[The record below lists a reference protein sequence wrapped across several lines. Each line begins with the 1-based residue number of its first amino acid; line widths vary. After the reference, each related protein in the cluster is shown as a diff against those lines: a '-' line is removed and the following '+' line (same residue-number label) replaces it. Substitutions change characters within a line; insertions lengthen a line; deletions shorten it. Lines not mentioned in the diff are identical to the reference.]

1 MLRVAVAALALLAS
15 VEAAAFQPRTGHW
28 FNPSES
34 GSGYNI
40 DIQNGTIVITMFTY
54 KSNGDSEWYLASGKL
69 SASNHTFTATLDKYR
84 NGQCI
89 SCTYAAPSSGGNDG
103 AVIVNFTSET
113 SATLTLP
120 GGRVTN
126 IQPFNFGFGDPPQGL
141 IGEWIFA
148 YDILI
153 TFADRFTF
161 TTVAPATSGGN
172 GVAVDTLH
180 RAGCELQT
188 KGTFAGTV
196 LCAVADAAGN
206 LQDGFQFVFGLDET
220 FSGTY
225 IAKSGNEYPMKGF
238 RIRGSDGQ
246 SKRFGT
252 LDATTEDRVVALK
265 SEADARLHST
275 ARVSTALQGAL
286 SEVAGA
292 VRAATQWERA
302 H

>member
-1 MLRVAVAALALLAS
+1 MLRIAVAALALLAS

-28 FNPSES
+28 FNPAES

-40 DIQNGTIVITMFTY
+40 DIQNGTIVITIFTY

-69 SASNHTFTATLDKYR
+69 GASNHTFTATLDKYR

-89 SCTYAAPSSGGNDG
+89 SCTYAAPSTGGNDG
-103 AVIVNFTSET
+103 PVTVNFTSET

-120 GGRVTN
+120 GGRVTR

-141 IGEWIFA
+141 LGEWIFA

-172 GVAVDTLH
+172 GVVVDTRH

-188 KGTFAGTV
+188 RGTLAGTV
-196 LCAVADAAGN
+196 ICAVADAAGN
-206 LQDGFQFVFGLDET
+206 LQNAFQFVFGLDET

-225 IAKSGNEYPMKGF
+225 IARSGNEYPMKGF

-246 SKRFGT
+246 SKQFET

-265 SEADARLHST
+265 EQAEARANST
-275 ARVSTALQGAL
+275 AGISTALRRAL
-286 SEVAGA
+286 SEVAG
-292 VRAATQWERA
+292 VVTEVTQSERA
-302 H
+302 R